1 MSPYFQNI
9 QQKTINPD
17 SIARVGASWGKVL
30 EKAGNIISGVITENR
45 ENKKI
50 EETANAII
58 KLHPEIGEAFD
69 GDAKKLGQSLK
80 RGGLGPIIQLE
91 QLKNQKAQNAA
102 QLEQIKLNALYK
114 REDNARAANADARA
128 NAKAS
133 QERTQF
139 VNDQITNWLKNHL
152 NANDIEGSRAKVL
165 DNISMGALESSNI
178 AGDVFHL
185 ALHGSDEAFKNYMN
199 NLKGVKTENKTVEK
213 KADGTVVTTTGD
225 STGNTSVTVDGTAAG
240 YGTKVSLS
248 EAFKNEPTVLADLK
262 QAQLLNAV
270 PGSAQWNMAQE
281 VVNQAKEREQGAVK
295 FVSDSIRT
303 SPLGTKENLAKLQ
316 ATKSM
321 LYNFEKAKELN
332 NINLA
337 TAAVTG
343 FIRMFETG
351 VLTDS
356 DQNRYQN
363 QGWWENQLKLVQEA
377 TGNVDVGLM
386 DKMME
391 ATKVIYEG
399 LVPDVRKQLEN
410 HINSASKQFRI
421 QPDRLNE
428 ILPFTDIP
436 ALMAEE
442 NPKPQNTGVPSSF
455 LDNLTD

>member
-1 MSPYFQNI
+1 MSYFQTI

-17 SIARVGASWGKVL
+17 SIARVGASWGKVF
-30 EKAGNIISGVITENR
+30 EKAGNIISNVITENR

-58 KLHPEIGEAFD
+58 KLHPEVGEAFD

-91 QLKNQKAQNAA
+91 QLKLQKAQNAT
-102 QLEQIKLNALYK
+102 QLEQIKQNAIYK
-114 REDNARAANADARA
+114 GQENARAANADARA
-128 NAKAS
+128 NEKTL
-133 QERTQF
+133 QDRTKYA
-139 VNDQITNWLKNHL
+139 NELATNWLNTTLQSGKISENRDKIL
-152 NANDIEGSRAKVL
+152 NPNFVDLAEHSTVARD
-165 DNISMGALESSNI
+165 ALEI
-178 AGDVFHL
+178 ATTGTD
-185 ALHGSDEAFKNYMN
+185 SEFKNYLDS
-199 NLKGVKTENKTVEK
+199 LKGVKTESKTVEK

-240 YGTKVSLS
+240 YGTNVSLS
-248 EAFKNEPTVLADLK
+248 EAFANEPTVLADLK
-262 QAQLLNAV
+262 QAQLLNAA
-270 PGSAQWNMAQE
+270 PGSAQWQLAQE
-281 VVNQAKEREQGAVK
+281 VVNQAKGREQGAVK
-295 FVSDSIRT
+295 FVSDSIRS

-316 ATKSM
+316 GTKSM
-321 LYNFEKAKELN
+321 LYTFEKAKELN

-363 QGWWENQLKLVQEA
+363 QGWWENQLKRVQEM
-377 TGNVDVGLM
+377 TGNVDKDLM

-391 ATKVIYEG
+391 ATQVIYDG
-399 LVPDVRKQLEN
+399 LAPGVQKQLEN
-410 HINSASKQFRI
+410 HISSASKQYRI

-428 ILPFTDIP
+428 ILPFTNIP

-442 NPKPQNTGVPSSF
+442 APKPKNAGVPSSY